1 MVQILKERK
10 DQTRPSVMA
19 RIEIVVYAN
28 MAIRFTWLMVKTYKF
43 SFIFLL
49 SDVSFIAY
57 NTA

>member
-10 DQTRPSVMA
+10 DQKRPSVMA
-19 RIEIVVYAN
+19 QIEIVVYAN

-43 SFIFLL
+43 SFIFQL

>member
-19 RIEIVVYAN
+19 QIEIVVYAN

-43 SFIFLL
+43 SFIFQL